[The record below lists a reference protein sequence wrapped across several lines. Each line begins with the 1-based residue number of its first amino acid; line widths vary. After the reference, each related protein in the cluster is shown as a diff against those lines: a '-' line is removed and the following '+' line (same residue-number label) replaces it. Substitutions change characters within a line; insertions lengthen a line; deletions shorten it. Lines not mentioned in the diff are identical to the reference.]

1 MLLNGDHFLLGYEPV
16 PATKGLRILC
26 RVGIICSHVIAHDL
40 GGIARNV
47 ETSLKTVL
55 QLHPRY
61 RFRADGIP
69 CSLLCGNMRVGFG
82 DE

>member
-1 MLLNGDHFLLGYEPV
+1 MLLYGDHFLLGYEPV
-16 PATKGLRILC
+16 PATEGLRILC

-40 GGIARNV
+40 GSIARNV
-47 ETSLKTVL
+47 ETSLETVL

-61 RFRADGIP
+61 GFRADGIP
-69 CSLLCGNMRVGFG
+69 CSLVRRNMRVGFG